1 MIKPITK
8 EYFYKIVGENEDYIK
23 KVVELE
29 NVSDSIYKKNHKE
42 KEFPF
47 ASLNMFLYFEKPE
60 EGVFVYLSDISLVI
74 IPKKFESMTISRD
87 EVVDFS
93 DWELERIS
101 PIPNTMYT
109 INCLS
114 YTSAYHDYLYSCE
127 DLMKNLQNGEFIIK
141 NDRIGFSSEPIT
153 VRRVKT
159 WSEQVY
165 LGYPE
170 KLEIPH
176 NMTKLHKKDRILKNM
191 LLWTQS

>member
-23 KVVELE
+23 KVIELE
-29 NVSDSIYKKNHKE
+29 NVSDSKYKKSHIENK
-42 KEFPF
+42 FPF

-60 EGVFVYLSDISLVI
+60 EGVFVYLADLGLII
-74 IPKKFESMTISRD
+74 IPKKFESMTISKD

-93 DWELERIS
+93 DWELEVVS
-101 PIPNTMYT
+101 SIPNKMYT

-114 YTSAYHDYLYSCE
+114 YTSAYHDYSYSCE
-127 DLMKNLQNGEFIIK
+127 DLMKRLQSGEFIVK
-141 NDRIGFSSEPIT
+141 NNRIGFSSEPIT
-153 VRRVKT
+153 VRKVKT

-165 LGYPE
+165 IGYPE